1 MSPAEQIF
9 YSEVKLKGTQSMN
22 SSVLLPTQQKRQH
35 VGIFQ
40 LHLQLRR
47 LCNHGTF
54 QRAAERSEDFDAQ
67 HALMYLR
74 NQKLATC
81 ERCGCKVGNL
91 AEGESRGNGR
101 FTVCG
106 HLLCLKCA
114 PDVENGSRQTT
125 GDSIGRYLCLICHH
139 TSSGSYWIDG
149 SHSEGSRRNAKR
161 IYVWDYFDRNGHS
174 TKVAALLQDIR
185 EYQALDE
192 KRYVKY
198 CLKIVFPANICS
210 IVFSCWTRTLDLIAC
225 YLHSS
230 NISYCRIDGTQ
241 SAMQREQILKEYQQ
255 DTSAKILLMT
265 TGTGAFGYVFRQ
277 LKDVTIDWRQFADK
291 MSSLNLTVANR
302 VYIMEPQWNPM
313 VESQAIGRVLRLGQT
328 KDVHVVRYIMKGS
341 VEEASWSR

>member
-1 MSPAEQIF
+1 MSPSEQVL

-67 HALMYLR
+67 HALTYLKK
-74 NQKLATC
+74 QKLATC

-91 AEGESRGNGR
+91 AEGESKGNGR
-101 FTVCG
+101 FTACG

-114 PDVENGSRQTT
+114 PDVENRSRQTMDHT
-125 GDSIGRYLCLICHH
+125 IGRYLCLICNH
-139 TSSGSYWIDG
+139 TLPGSYWIDD
-149 SHSEGSRRNAKR
+149 SHFEGSRRSAKR
-161 IYVWDYFDRNGHS
+161 IPVWDYFDRNGHS
-174 TKVAALLQDIR
+174 TKVATLLQDIR
-185 EYQALDE
+185 EHQALNE

-198 CLKIVFPANICS
+198 CLNIVFLANICS

-225 YLHSS
+225 YLQSS
-230 NISYCRIDGTQ
+230 DIPYCRIDGTQ

-255 DTSAKILLMT
+255 DSSPRILLMT
-265 TGTGAFGYVFRQ
+265 TGTGAFGYDPRQ
-277 LKDVTIDWRQFADK
+277 LTAVV
-291 MSSLNLTVANR
+291 MLT
-302 VYIMEPQWNPM
+302 
-313 VESQAIGRVLRLGQT
+313 
-328 KDVHVVRYIMKGS
+328 
-341 VEEASWSR
+341 